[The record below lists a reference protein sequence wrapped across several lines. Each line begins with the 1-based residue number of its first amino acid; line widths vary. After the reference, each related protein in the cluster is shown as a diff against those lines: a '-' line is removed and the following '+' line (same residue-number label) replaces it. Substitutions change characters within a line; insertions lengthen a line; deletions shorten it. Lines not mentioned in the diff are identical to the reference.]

1 MILGSAD
8 PSVFDFHSLYQLLR
22 LRETHNALQ
31 LHGFFFFFLF
41 SCQRYPEYRGFQSK
55 KLF

>member
-1 MILGSAD
+1 MILCSAD

-31 LHGFFFFFLF
+31 LHGFFFLFF
-41 SCQRYPEYRGFQSK
+41 CQRYPEYRGFQSK